1 MDVGYGQFA
10 WKLRTDERVVC
21 MERTN
26 IRYVTPEDIGEK
38 PDFASIDVSFI
49 SLRTIMPS
57 LLQSAHML
65 DMRRQLTLQKRPL
78 KQENPCV
85 N

>member
-1 MDVGYGQFA
+1 MQKSIFSGCWLRQFA

-38 PDFASIDVSFI
+38 LDFASIDVSL
-49 SLRTIMPS
+49 SL
-57 LLQSAHML
+57 
-65 DMRRQLTLQKRPL
+65 
-78 KQENPCV
+78 
-85 N
+85 